1 LKSIVPAFSTLVVGR
16 AIRADGQREGG
27 PRGWRLDAEERLAA
41 HDAGRRKTGA
51 TPDGLVK
58 ADGMLVNVRLGPE
71 RVEGDA
77 GNRQVLDSEP
87 KRRRSDETATG
98 LALCD
103 YSPVL
108 DFDPR
113 LQVVRLPKA
122 VLVVEALEV
131 ALLEPIGRR
140 VVVVSDAQLER
151 NGRQAV
157 DRLRRNPGERRYR
170 RLDTHR
176 PLLASPL
183 R

>member
-1 LKSIVPAFSTLVVGR
+1 
-16 AIRADGQREGG
+16 
-27 PRGWRLDAEERLAA
+27 
-41 HDAGRRKTGA
+41 
-51 TPDGLVK
+51 LVK

-151 NGRQAV
+151 SASRRSPPTESRRAPLQKTRYAPPAPRFAPTLEHS
-157 DRLRRNPGERRYR
+157 DALR
-170 RLDTHR
+170 
-176 PLLASPL
+176 
-183 R
+183 